1 LNGLAAHRVA
11 IAAKMPQLRGNPNR
25 AAAALRPCQ
34 PYGSNR
40 FPRDGAVG
48 TGNAGHRDCHL
59 RSRALEGARRHR
71 SNDGFAYCTALFEQ
85 SSRHAQPAHLGIIA
99 VRDKSL
105 DKPLRAAGNI
115 GEGLCNPTSGA
126 GFRGRHDPARIL
138 QAPADSRGKMF
149 ELRIGVRH
157 DHESTSLEL
166 RMDIATPEHT
176 PMMQQYLRIKA
187 QHPDV
192 LLFYRMGDFYEMF
205 YDDARRA
212 AELLDIALTQRGASA
227 GAPIP
232 MAGVPAVTLDS
243 YLAKLVRK
251 GESVAICEQRGDPGK
266 AKGPMEREVVRIVT
280 PGTITDEALLEERR
294 DNVLASVCAGD
305 GRYGLAWLELSA
317 GRFSVMEL
325 ESLAALEAEV
335 ERLQPK
341 EILAPDGAQPALARS
356 LSAADRPWRARA
368 PWQFDIDSATHAL
381 TEQFRTRDLAGFG
394 CADKPQAIAAAGALL
409 SFVRET
415 QKSALPHLLSIT
427 TEERDAAL
435 IMDPATRR
443 NLELDE
449 SLAGTQELTLAGVF
463 DRTSTPMGGR
473 LLRRWLHRPL
483 RDRDI
488 LRSRYHAVA
497 TLIEQAHY
505 GEFAEPL
512 RAIGDLERILARIAL
527 RSARPRDLAQL
538 RGALAAL
545 PALKQALVT
554 VAEASLL
561 LKLAAEIGDHRQE
574 HDLLRRSIIDSP
586 PHYLRDG
593 GVIAEG
599 YDAELDE
606 LRALGSNTE
615 QFLLDLEQRERER
628 SGLSSLKLGFNRVQG
643 FYIEVN
649 RSQADRVPPEYLRRQ
664 TVKSAERFITPELKS
679 FEDKVLGARDR
690 ALAREK
696 SLYEEVL
703 DRLSAMLPSLQS
715 TATAVAQIDVLACF
729 AERAAALDCAQPEL
743 TAEPTLLIEGG
754 RHPVVERAGREP
766 FIPNDVRF
774 DQSRRMLIITGPNMG
789 GKSTY
794 MRQTALIVVLAH
806 IGCFVP
812 ARRAVLGPIDRIFT
826 RIGASDDL
834 AGGRSTFMLEMT
846 ETANILNNATA
857 ESLVLMDEVGRGTS
871 TFDGLSLAWACAAF
885 IASKIR
891 AFTLFATHYF
901 ELTSLASEA
910 PGVVNV
916 HVEAVEHGD
925 RLVFLH
931 SVKEGPANQSYGL
944 QVAALAGIPKSV
956 TAQARRYLTE
966 LERERDAL
974 RKHNSPQAELPI
986 FTPAAA
992 PMVSAALTAL
1002 RAADPDTLSPRAA
1015 LDLLFR
1021 LKSLDR
1027 DQS

>member
-1 LNGLAAHRVA
+1 MTDPEN
-11 IAAKMPQLRGNPNR
+11 
-25 AAAALRPCQ
+25 
-34 PYGSNR
+34 
-40 FPRDGAVG
+40 
-48 TGNAGHRDCHL
+48 
-59 RSRALEGARRHR
+59 
-71 SNDGFAYCTALFEQ
+71 
-85 SSRHAQPAHLGIIA
+85 QPA
-99 VRDKSL
+99 
-105 DKPLRAAGNI
+105 
-115 GEGLCNPTSGA
+115 
-126 GFRGRHDPARIL
+126 
-138 QAPADSRGKMF
+138 
-149 ELRIGVRH
+149 
-157 DHESTSLEL
+157 
-166 RMDIATPEHT
+166 HT

-212 AELLDIALTQRGASA
+212 AQLLDIALTQRGASA

-232 MAGVPAVTLDS
+232 MAGVPAVTLDT

-251 GESVAICEQRGDPGK
+251 GESVAICEQSGVAGK
-266 AKGPMEREVVRIVT
+266 VKGPMERNVVRIVT

-294 DNVLASVCAGD
+294 DTLLASVYGVN
-305 GRYGLAWLELSA
+305 GRFGLAWLDLSA

-325 ESLAALEAEV
+325 AGVAALEAEI
-335 ERLQPK
+335 ERLRPA
-341 EILAPDGAQPALARS
+341 ELLAPDGAQPVLAPS
-356 LSAADRPWRARA
+356 SGPKERPWRLRA
-368 PWQFDIDSATHAL
+368 PWHFDTDSATRAL

-394 CADKPQAIAAAGALL
+394 CADKPLAIAAAGALL
-409 SFVRET
+409 AYVRET
-415 QKSALPHLLSIT
+415 QKSALPHLLSIA

-449 SLAGTQELTLAGVF
+449 SLAGKPEMTLAGVF
-463 DRTSTPMGGR
+463 DRTATAMGGR
-473 LLRRWLHRPL
+473 MLRRWLHRPL
-483 RDRDI
+483 RDRGA
-488 LRSRYHAVA
+488 LRARYQAVA
-497 TLIEQAHY
+497 TLMEGALHTSL
-505 GEFAEPL
+505 AEPL
-512 RAIGDLERILARIAL
+512 KAIGDLERILARIAL
-527 RSARPRDLAQL
+527 RSARPRDLTQL
-538 RGALAAL
+538 RAALAVLPELRRILGPVSSPLLEKLVAELSQRQECHRDDHAL
-545 PALKQALVT
+545 LTEALV
-554 VAEASLL
+554 E
-561 LKLAAEIGDHRQE
+561 
-574 HDLLRRSIIDSP
+574 SP

-593 GVIAEG
+593 GVIAAG

-606 LRALGSNTE
+606 LRLLGSDTE
-615 QFLLDLEQRERER
+615 QFLLDLEKKERER

-649 RSQADRVPPEYLRRQ
+649 RSQADRVPAEYLRRQ

-696 SLYEEVL
+696 ELYEALL
-703 DRLSAMLPSLQS
+703 DHLTQRLPALQS
-715 TATAVAQIDVLACF
+715 ATAAIAQIDVLSCF
-729 AERAAALDCAQPEL
+729 AERAASLDCVQPEL
-743 TAEPTLLIEGG
+743 VDVPMLLIDGG

-766 FIPNDVRF
+766 FVPNDLRF
-774 DQSRRMLIITGPNMG
+774 DDSRRMLIITGPNMG

-794 MRQTALIVVLAH
+794 MRQTALIVILAH
-806 IGCFVP
+806 IGCYVP
-812 ARRAVLGPIDRIFT
+812 ARRAVLGPMDRIFT

-857 ESLVLMDEVGRGTS
+857 MSLVLMDEVGRGTS

-885 IASKIR
+885 IANKIR

-901 ELTSLASEA
+901 ELTSLAGEA
-910 PGVVNV
+910 PGVANV

-925 RLVFLH
+925 ALVFLH

-956 TAQARRYLTE
+956 TARARRYLTE

-974 RKHNSPQAELPI
+974 RTLTSPQAELAL
-986 FTPAAA
+986 FAPAPDAA
-992 PMVSAALTAL
+992 LPESAALEAL
-1002 RAADPDTLSPRAA
+1002 RALDPNSLSPREA

-1021 LKSLDR
+1021 LQQLDR
-1027 DQS
+1027 GGP

>member
-1 LNGLAAHRVA
+1 M
-11 IAAKMPQLRGNPNR
+11 I
-25 AAAALRPCQ
+25 
-34 PYGSNR
+34 
-40 FPRDGAVG
+40 
-48 TGNAGHRDCHL
+48 
-59 RSRALEGARRHR
+59 
-71 SNDGFAYCTALFEQ
+71 
-85 SSRHAQPAHLGIIA
+85 
-99 VRDKSL
+99 
-105 DKPLRAAGNI
+105 
-115 GEGLCNPTSGA
+115 
-126 GFRGRHDPARIL
+126 
-138 QAPADSRGKMF
+138 
-149 ELRIGVRH
+149 
-157 DHESTSLEL
+157 ESEEK
-166 RMDIATPEHT
+166 INHT

-212 AELLDIALTQRGASA
+212 SELLDIALTQRGASA

-251 GESVAICEQRGDPGK
+251 GQSVAICEQRGDPGK
-266 AKGPMEREVVRIVT
+266 TKGPMDREVVRIVT
-280 PGTITDEALLEERR
+280 PGTVTDEALLEERR
-294 DNVLASVCAGD
+294 DNVLASVCGQG
-305 GRYGLAWLELSA
+305 GRYGLAWLDLSA

-325 ESLAALEAEV
+325 ENLAALEAEV
-335 ERLQPK
+335 ERLRPA
-341 EILAPDGAQPALARS
+341 EILAPDGAQPALSRS
-356 LSAADRPWRARA
+356 SAAEDYHWRTRA
-368 PWQFDIDSATHAL
+368 PWHFDIASATRSL
-381 TEQFRTRDLAGFG
+381 TDQFRTRDLAGFG
-394 CADKPQAIAAAGALL
+394 CADKPLAIAAAGALL
-409 SFVRET
+409 AYVRET

-449 SLAGTQELTLAGVF
+449 SISGSPDLTLAGVF
-463 DRTSTPMGGR
+463 DRTATAMGGR

-483 RDRDI
+483 RDRGV
-488 LRSRYHAVA
+488 LRARYHAVA
-497 TLIEQAHY
+497 TLIDQVQHAQI
-505 GEFAEPL
+505 AENL
-512 RAIGDLERILARIAL
+512 RAVGDLERILARIAL

-538 RGALAAL
+538 RAALAAL
-545 PALKQALVT
+545 PALLRLVT
-554 VAEASLL
+554 TAQSPLLQQLTADISDHDDEHAL
-561 LKLAAEIGDHRQE
+561 LKRAIVEA
-574 HDLLRRSIIDSP
+574 P

-599 YDAELDE
+599 YDVELDE
-606 LRALGSNTE
+606 LRTLGGNTE
-615 QFLLDLEQRERER
+615 KFLMELEQRERER

-643 FYIEVN
+643 FFIEVN
-649 RSQADRVPPEYLRRQ
+649 RSQADKVPAEYLRRQ

-679 FEDKVLGARDR
+679 FEDKVLGARER
-690 ALAREK
+690 AQARER
-696 SLYEEVL
+696 SLYEGLL
-703 DRLSAMLPSLQS
+703 DQICASLPALQASTSAI
-715 TATAVAQIDVLACF
+715 AQIDVLSCF
-729 AERAAALDCAQPEL
+729 AERATTLQCAQPEL
-743 TAEPTLLIEGG
+743 VDNPMLNIEGG

-766 FIPNDVRF
+766 FIPNDLCF
-774 DQSRRMLIITGPNMG
+774 DDSRRMLIITGPNMG

-794 MRQTALIVVLAH
+794 MRQTALIVILAH

-812 ARRAVLGPIDRIFT
+812 ARRAVLGPMDRIFT

-846 ETANILNNATA
+846 ETANILNNATDK
-857 ESLVLMDEVGRGTS
+857 SLVLMDEVGRGTS

-885 IASKIR
+885 IATKIR

-910 PGVVNV
+910 PGVANV

-931 SVKEGPANQSYGL
+931 SVREGPANQSYGL

-974 RKHNSPQAELPI
+974 RSHSSPQGELPL
-986 FTPAAA
+986 FVAALA
-992 PMVSAALTAL
+992 PVQESAALEAL
-1002 RAADPDTLSPRAA
+1002 RAADPDTLSPRDA

-1021 LKSLDR
+1021 LKNLDR
-1027 DQS
+1027 DEQS

>member
-1 LNGLAAHRVA
+1 MN
-11 IAAKMPQLRGNPNR
+11 
-25 AAAALRPCQ
+25 AAL
-34 PYGSNR
+34 
-40 FPRDGAVG
+40 D
-48 TGNAGHRDCHL
+48 
-59 RSRALEGARRHR
+59 
-71 SNDGFAYCTALFEQ
+71 
-85 SSRHAQPAHLGIIA
+85 
-99 VRDKSL
+99 
-105 DKPLRAAGNI
+105 
-115 GEGLCNPTSGA
+115 
-126 GFRGRHDPARIL
+126 
-138 QAPADSRGKMF
+138 
-149 ELRIGVRH
+149 
-157 DHESTSLEL
+157 
-166 RMDIATPEHT
+166 HT

-205 YDDARRA
+205 YEDARRA
-212 AELLDIALTQRGASA
+212 AGLLDIALTQRGASA

-232 MAGVPAVTLDS
+232 MAGVPAATLDS

-266 AKGPMEREVVRIVT
+266 TKGPMEREVVRIVT
-280 PGTITDEALLEERR
+280 PGTVTDEALLEDRR
-294 DNVLASVCAGD
+294 DNFLASIHSQND
-305 GRYGLAWLELSA
+305 RHGLAWLDLSA

-325 ESLAALEAEV
+325 ENRAALETEL
-335 ERLQPK
+335 ERLRPA
-341 EILAPDGAQPALARS
+341 EILIAEGEQPALERS
-356 LSAADRPWRARA
+356 NAADRPWRSRA
-368 PWQFDIDSATHAL
+368 PWHFDVDSAARAL

-394 CADKPQAIAAAGALL
+394 CAGKPLAIAAAGALL
-409 SFVRET
+409 AYIRET

-435 IMDPATRR
+435 VMDPATRR

-449 SLAGTQELTLAGVF
+449 SISGSPELTLAGVF
-463 DRTSTPMGGR
+463 DHTATAMGGR

-483 RDRDI
+483 RDHEVLTERY
-488 LRSRYHAVA
+488 RSVA
-497 TLIEQAHY
+497 ALMDGAQHVQLAQT
-505 GEFAEPL
+505 L
-512 RAIGDLERILARIAL
+512 RAVGDLERVLARVAL
-527 RSARPRDLAQL
+527 RSARPRDLTQL
-538 RGALAAL
+538 RTAFAAL
-545 PALKQALVT
+545 PAL
-554 VAEASLL
+554 
-561 LKLAAEIGDHRQE
+561 
-574 HDLLRRSIIDSP
+574 RRSVAAAQAPLLQQLNALIGEHRAESAVLQRALIDAP
-586 PHYLRDG
+586 PHHIRDG

-606 LRALGSNTE
+606 LRALGGNTE
-615 QFLLDLEQRERER
+615 QFLVDLETRERER

-643 FYIEVN
+643 FFIEVN
-649 RSQADRVPPEYLRRQ
+649 RSQAAKVPPEYLRRQ

-696 SLYEEVL
+696 ALYEALL
-703 DRLSAMLPSLQS
+703 DQLSAGLPDLQA
-715 TATAVAQIDVLACF
+715 TAAAVAQVDVLTCF
-729 AERAAALDCAQPEL
+729 AERAAALQCTQPEL
-743 TAEPTLLIEGG
+743 VAEPVLVIEAG
-754 RHPVVERAGREP
+754 RHPVVERASRDP
-766 FIPNDVRF
+766 FIPNDLRF
-774 DQSRRMLIITGPNMG
+774 DDSRRMLIITGPNMG

-794 MRQTALIVVLAH
+794 MRQTALIVILAH

-846 ETANILNNATA
+846 ETANILNNATDQ
-857 ESLVLMDEVGRGTS
+857 SLVLMDEVGRGTS

-885 IASKIR
+885 ISRKIR

-901 ELTSLASEA
+901 ELTSLAGEA
-910 PGVVNV
+910 PGVANV

-956 TAQARRYLTE
+956 TAQARRYLAE

-974 RKHNSPQAELPI
+974 RNYSSPQAELPL
-986 FTPAAA
+986 FSRPGA
-992 PMVSAALTAL
+992 PKPEESAALTAL
-1002 RAADPDTLSPRAA
+1002 RAVDPESLSPREA

-1021 LKSLDR
+1021 LKKLDH
-1027 DQS
+1027 DATH